1 MTEEYTMEM
10 DTDRLRVR
18 PGTKVRLD
26 DIDPG
31 EDGGLDK
38 ATGKERT
45 KELRAE
51 LETLQEM
58 LYVDG
63 RHKML
68 VVLQALDAGGKDGT
82 VRAVFDGVNPQGVS
96 VTSFKKPS
104 TEELAHDYLWRV
116 HQHTPRAGHI
126 EIFNRSHYED
136 VLVVRVHDLVP
147 EARWRKRYGHIRAF
161 EQMLVDEGTTII
173 KLFLHIS
180 KDEQLERQQERIDDP
195 AKRWKFDPAD
205 IEQRK
210 YWDEYQDAFEAMLD
224 ETSTEEAPWYVIPA
238 NRNWFRNLVVSQIM
252 VEKLR
257 ALDLRYPEPEFD
269 FEGLVLE

>member
-1 MTEEYTMEM
+1 M
-10 DTDRLRVR
+10 DTDRFRVR
-18 PGTKVRLD
+18 PGKKVRLD
-26 DIDPG
+26 ERNPG
-31 EDGGLDK
+31 DDGGIDK

-45 KELRAE
+45 EVLRAE

-68 VVLQALDAGGKDGT
+68 VVLQAIDAGGKDGT
-82 VRAVFDGVNPQGVS
+82 IRAVFDGVNPQGVS

-104 TEELAHDYLWRV
+104 HEELAHDFLWRV
-116 HQHTPRAGHI
+116 HQRTPRAGHI

-147 EARWRKRYGHIRAF
+147 KAQWQNRYRHIRAF

-173 KLFLHIS
+173 KFFLHIS
-180 KDEQLERQQERIDDP
+180 EDEQLKRQQERLDDP
-195 AKRWKFDPAD
+195 TKRWKFARAD
-205 IEQRK
+205 MEERK
-210 YWDEYQDAFEAMLD
+210 HWDEYQEAFEAMLD
-224 ETSTEEAPWYVIPA
+224 ETSTAQAPWYVIPA

-257 ALDLRYPEPEFD
+257 GLDLRYPEPEPD
-269 FEGLVLE
+269 LDGLVLE